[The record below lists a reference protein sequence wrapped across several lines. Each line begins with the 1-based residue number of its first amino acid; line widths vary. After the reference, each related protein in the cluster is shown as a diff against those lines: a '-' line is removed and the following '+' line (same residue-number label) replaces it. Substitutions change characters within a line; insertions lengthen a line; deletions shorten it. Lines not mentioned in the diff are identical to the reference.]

1 MSVPLG
7 FSEIPQILG
16 GHVSLV
22 SVTTTLMLPIQKPVT
37 RRREGASSACTTQ
50 KGTIASSASMD
61 TTVMLFGRTAEVRCT
76 FIQHAHSTT
85 TTDPLFS
92 GFCCWGTY
100 FSLFSET
107 KFHSQQMKDET
118 GFFFSI
124 CKSSFFGKTK
134 LKMWLCARGNCG
146 CHQDKGHAVE
156 CVVVWSFHELADWV
170 GLRDLNYHCG
180 WATPF

>member
-92 GFCCWGTY
+92 GFCRWGTY

-118 GFFFSI
+118 GFFFQSVNLHSLARQ
-124 CKSSFFGKTK
+124 SS
-134 LKMWLCARGNCG
+134 RCG
-146 CHQDKGHAVE
+146 CVPGEIVAVIKIK
-156 CVVVWSFHELADWV
+156 AMQ
-170 GLRDLNYHCG
+170 
-180 WATPF
+180 